1 MAAVLYLPQIQA
13 RAVLLVLPGR
23 AAFGAVYQ
31 RDSRKLYSRVHANYE
46 DAGKL
51 FSHLMSHCSSA
62 LKMLCISLSFA
73 K

>member
-31 RDSRKLYSRVHANYE
+31 RDSRKLYSRVYANYE

-51 FSHLMSHCSSA
+51 F
-62 LKMLCISLSFA
+62 
-73 K
+73 